1 MEPNETPEE
10 APPVPLGAPSP
21 PASVAGSS
29 PSSPSSGSSLALNGL
44 FVMALIVFAYVGKA
58 VLMPLA
64 FAFLVGLVL
73 RPSVRLLSRMKIP
86 ASISAA
92 VVLLG
97 ILGSMGFGV
106 VSLSEPAVEW
116 AERMPHALKVVERRT
131 RPLLQPMENVSEIAG
146 SVDRLIQVD
155 KSHTTRKV
163 ELDRPGLMELGFGVI
178 VELVMGAVVM
188 FIALYFMLVARQESL
203 TRMLGLAH
211 HDHTASMAATMLPRL
226 EQQVSRYLRVVAAI
240 NVSLGVAVGVSLM
253 LLGMPNPALW
263 GALAAVLTFIPYLG
277 PMVGVGAVALASIVT
292 FPDLSQAMEPPLVYM
307 ALATLEG
314 HLITP
319 LVLGSRLKVS
329 PLILFVWLV
338 FWGALWGI
346 GGAVLAAPML
356 ALIKLACD
364 QNPAWIG
371 VARWLEG

>member
-1 MEPNETPEE
+1 
-10 APPVPLGAPSP
+10 
-21 PASVAGSS
+21 
-29 PSSPSSGSSLALNGL
+29 
-44 FVMALIVFAYVGKA
+44 MALIGFAYVGKA

-64 FAFLVGLVL
+64 FALLVGLVL

-97 ILGSMGFGV
+97 ILGSLGFGV
-106 VSLSEPAVEW
+106 MSLSEPAVAW
-116 AERMPHALKVVERRT
+116 AERMPHALKLVERRT
-131 RPLLQPMENVSEIAG
+131 RPFLRPMENVSEIAG

-155 KSHTTRKV
+155 KSTKARTV
-163 ELDRPGLMELGFGVI
+163 AIDRPGLLELGFGVI
-178 VELVMGAVVM
+178 VELVAGAIVM
-188 FIALYFMLVARQESL
+188 FIALYFLLVARQESL
-203 TRMLGLAH
+203 TRMLGLT
-211 HDHTASMAATMLPRL
+211 HDQQTQSMAATMLPRL
-226 EQQVSRYLRVVAAI
+226 EQQVSRYLRVVTAI
-240 NVSLGVAVGVSLM
+240 NASLGLAVGIALM

-263 GALAAVLTFIPYLG
+263 GALAAVLTFIPYVG

-292 FPDLSQAMEPPLVYM
+292 FPDLSQAMQPPLAYM

-314 HLITP
+314 HLFTP
-319 LVLGSRLKVS
+319 LVLGSRLKIS

-364 QNPAWIG
+364 QNPGWLG